1 MSAQP
6 QQRPLWEVKHE
17 ALCQERE
24 AVQRRI
30 EALTAQRNLLD
41 VRIMEV
47 LKA

>member
-30 EALTAQRNLLD
+30 EALTVKRNLLD
-41 VRIMEV
+41 AQIREV
-47 LKA
+47 LRG